1 MSILRQVRPEA
12 TPMLPVDQQYR
23 LSFASFP
30 HLNDEQELTLIERA
44 YAGEDVRNDAVL
56 SLQERVY
63 TLAAKYAHRD
73 KAIERMDLVMEAS
86 VAMFESFDRALT
98 KENPFSYLLQ
108 VARNA
113 MVDCVNGRSDLI
125 KTREGHIP
133 VLSLDLP
140 NEEGDSLADTLACE
154 VRLGEVHHSLERTFT
169 SLCEAIEGLPEKQ
182 RMVIQR
188 HYGFDSEPQSLNMI
202 SRSLTRKAKSDRPA
216 NAHYHSKRAHAA
228 LRSRLASLFPQY
240 AMGGAL

>member
-1 MSILRQVRPEA
+1 LSTLRQAHLEA
-12 TPMLPVDQQYR
+12 PPMLPVDQQYR
-23 LSFASFP
+23 LAFASFP
-30 HLNDEQELTLIERA
+30 RLNEQQEQVLIERA
-44 YAGEDVRNDAVL
+44 YVGEDVRDDVVL

-63 TLAAKYAHRD
+63 TLAAKYLGRD
-73 KAIERMDLVMEAS
+73 KAIERMDLVDEAS
-86 VAMFESFDRALT
+86 VAMLESFDRALT

-133 VLSLDLP
+133 VLSLDQP
-140 NEEGDSLADTLACE
+140 NEEGDSLADTLAF
-154 VRLGEVHHSLERTFT
+154 EVHLEAHHPLESAFV

-188 HYGFDSEPQSLNMI
+188 HYGFDSEAESLNLI
-202 SRSLTRKAKSDRPA
+202 SRSLALRAKSGRPGT
-216 NAHYHSKRAHAA
+216 AHYHCKLAHAT
-228 LRSRLASLFPQY
+228 LRKQLTPLLPQY
-240 AMGGAL
+240 AVGGAL